1 MFFARKRMLVWIS
14 MGLLL
19 GGIFLGARPS
29 WRLLKTWRARQ
40 VAVQAQE
47 SATQQR
53 WAEAFEKASAAWQ
66 LSPNDGQ
73 VLRTLARLHTDL
85 DMEQA
90 LSFWAALL
98 ATSQATDDDAR
109 EYVRTAIRLNR
120 MDMAQNVM
128 LRLLQESPKDS
139 VVLELAAEWCARKG
153 NRPAALNY
161 ARQSCASQPDNTSAR
176 LLLARLLMASSGAE
190 EMAEAG
196 QNLWQLAK
204 RQGSE
209 SLQAMELLSQ
219 MPGMSPADTQ
229 QLLAFISS
237 HPKITETDQLLALEV
252 EIQLQPQTRNQRL
265 DELVEKHRKDGVQQ
279 RLEAGRW
286 LNRQREYKRTLDLF
300 SLEDSL
306 QRQDLFLVRMDALA
320 GVHRWD
326 EVSRILKSRKV
337 PLEPVFVELYMARA
351 AKELNDPLIA
361 SAHWQRLRS
370 MATGQPMAL
379 WYTARYA
386 EKIGERAEARK
397 IYDQLA
403 QQPATTRSAC
413 AALIRMMEEEGDT
426 VGLRNLMQRLIELYP
441 LDPSPH
447 NDLAYLDLLLGEN
460 IVTAKEVALHLVA
473 NQPEL
478 LSHRTT
484 LALACLRLNDA
495 TAARNAYQGIQI
507 NWTLALPGW
516 QAVYASVL
524 AANGENQA
532 ARELTQ
538 QILLERLKPEER
550 ALLQT
555 HVQQAR

>member
-1 MFFARKRMLVWIS
+1 

-19 GGIFLGARPS
+19 GGIFWGARPA

-40 VAVQAQE
+40 VATRAQE
-47 SATQQR
+47 LSAQQR
-53 WAEAFEKASAAWQ
+53 WAEAFEKASAAQQ

-73 VLRTLARLHTDL
+73 VLRALAQLYAGL

-90 LSFWAALL
+90 LPFWAALL
-98 ATSQATDDDAR
+98 NTPQATADDAR
-109 EYVRTAIRLNR
+109 TYVRTAIRLNR
-120 MDMAQNVM
+120 LDMAQSVM
-128 LRLLQESPKDS
+128 VRLLKESPEDS

-153 NRPAALNY
+153 NQPAALNY
-161 ARQSCASQPDNTSAR
+161 ARQSRASQPDNTSAQ

-190 EMAEAG
+190 EMKEAR

-204 RQGSE
+204 RQDSE

-219 MPGMSPADTQ
+219 MPDMSPAG
-229 QLLAFISS
+229 QLLALISS
-237 HPKITETDQLLALEV
+237 HPKTTEADQLLALGM
-252 EIQLQPQTRNQRL
+252 EIQLQPQTRTQRL
-265 DELVEKHRKDGVQQ
+265 DELVKKHRKVGVQQ
-279 RLEAGRW
+279 RLEVGRW
-286 LNRQREYKRTLDLF
+286 LNRQREYKRALDLF

-326 EVSRILKSRKV
+326 EVSRILKSRKA
-337 PLEPVFVELYMARA
+337 PLEPVFAELYMARA
-351 AKELNDPLIA
+351 AKELNEPLVA
-361 SAHWQRLRS
+361 KAHWQRLRS
-370 MATGQPMAL
+370 MATGQPMVL
-379 WYTARYA
+379 WYAARYA
-386 EKIGERAEARK
+386 EKIDERVEAKK
-397 IYDQLA
+397 IYHQLA

-413 AALIRMMEEEGDT
+413 VALIRMMEEEGNT

-460 IVTAKEVALHLVA
+460 IGPAKEVALHLVA

-495 TAARNAYQGIQI
+495 AAARNAYQGIQI
-507 NWTLALPGW
+507 DWTLALPGW
-516 QAVYASVL
+516 QVVYASVL

-538 QILLERLKPEER
+538 QIPLERLKPEER
-550 ALLQT
+550 MLLQT
-555 HVQQAR
+555 HVSPSAKQM